1 MNNTVVNDSIEY
13 VKELSVVIPTYNEAE
28 NLPILISRLG
38 AVLEGID
45 YELVVVDD
53 DSPDQTWKIAQRLG
67 NEDKRIKVIRR
78 QDARG
83 LSSAVVTGMASS
95 NGKVISVMDA
105 DMQHDE
111 AILPQMYRAV
121 AEGKYD
127 ICVGSREAPG
137 GDYGDWSKSR
147 RFVSY
152 TAKAMA
158 YLALSTPIKDPM
170 SGYFAIS
177 HEYFDR
183 TIDRINPSGFKILL
197 EFVTRGDKPRV
208 EEIGYRFRN
217 RVYGETKLNAAVAV
231 EYLLALIDLR
241 FGWLIPNRFVKFG
254 MVGVSGSMVNFLG
267 FAVASSLGISVPASV
282 FIGVQSAIM
291 WTYFG
296 NNIFTFSPIRYRGMS
311 YLRGLVLYEFA
322 SIYGLVIQL
331 SVITTIIAYWPAVN
345 DHLGLKYMAY
355 MIGVM
360 FAALGNYFIHTNYTW
375 NRLGYKLAT
384 PVRS

>member
-1 MNNTVVNDSIEY
+1 MNVITASDSIKY
-13 VKELSVVIPTYNEAE
+13 ARELSVVIPTYNESE
-28 NLPILISRLG
+28 NLPILLG
-38 AVLEGID
+38 KLKEVLNGID
-45 YELVVVDD
+45 YEIVVVDD
-53 DSPDQTWKIAQRLG
+53 DSPDQTWKIAQQLS
-67 NEDKRIKVIRR
+67 NENERIRVIRR

-111 AILPQMYRAV
+111 TILPDMYRAI
-121 AEGKYD
+121 AEGRCD
-127 ICVGSREAPG
+127 ICIGSREAPG
-137 GDYGDWSKSR
+137 GGYGDWSKSR

-152 TAKAMA
+152 TAKALA

-170 SGYFAIS
+170 SGYFALS
-177 HEYFDR
+177 REYFDR
-183 TIDRINPSGFKILL
+183 TIDRVNPSGFKILL
-197 EFVTRGDKPRV
+197 EFVTRGDNPRV

-217 RVYGETKLNAAVAV
+217 RIYGETKLNATVAV

-254 MVGVSGSMVNFLG
+254 MVGVSGSIVNFLG
-267 FAVASSLGISVPASV
+267 FAIASGLGVSVPLAV

-296 NNIFTFSPIRYRGMS
+296 NNLFTFSPIRYRGMS

-331 SVITTIIAYWPAVN
+331 SVVTTIITYWPTVN
-345 DHLGLKYMAY
+345 DYLGLKYMAY
-355 MIGVM
+355 MVGVA

-375 NRLGYKLAT
+375 NRLGYKLAM